1 MMTPIDLIKYN
12 IEAKQRLLTIAIPTF
27 NRSGFLSRLLGAIEP
42 QLKIFASQVE
52 ILICDNFSQD
62 NTQEVVRAFEANGL
76 PMTYVRHIENL
87 GMDRNILE
95 CFRRASTE
103 YVWIFGDDDV
113 LLEGALATLMPRLE
127 QTHFAH
133 IFVGGYSFRG
143 DFKHKH
149 PLFQNIGPTRMT
161 DSQDLLKTG
170 NTLLGLISRNIV
182 NKRAA
187 YALNPEASFDTYVG
201 SVINQFI
208 FIFAALRTNLPCLII
223 SKPMVGVQAQ
233 NSGGYGSCQ
242 VFGENLMTI
251 IKKEFPTLPAVHK
264 LFANA
269 VLEQH
274 FPYQLN
280 FLKHTDRFIKEDQY
294 GILKSVYKHN
304 YRFWFYCYPI
314 IFLPP
319 RLSSAYSFC
328 VRLILKFKRVMF
340 GSIRYWMMVIRF
352 YLAKKSF

>member
-1 MMTPIDLIKYN
+1 MMTPVDMIKYN

-76 PMTYVRHIENL
+76 PMTYVRHSENL

-113 LLEGALATLMPRLE
+113 LLEGALAALIPRLE

-133 IFVGGYSFRG
+133 ICVGGYSFKG
-143 DFKHKH
+143 KFKRKWA
-149 PLFQNIGPTRMT
+149 PFQNIGPTRVT
-161 DSQDLLKTG
+161 DNQDLLITA
-170 NTLLGLISRNIV
+170 NIMLFYISRNIV
-182 NKRAA
+182 NKWAA
-187 YALNPEASFDTYVG
+187 YAPNGEALFEDYIGTF
-201 SVINQFI
+201 INQLG
-208 FIFAALRTNLPCLII
+208 FIFAALRSNLPCLVIPQ
-223 SKPMVGVQAQ
+223 PMVAAQ
-233 NSGGYGSCQ
+233 SANSGGYGSCQ

-251 IKKEFPTLPAVHK
+251 VKREFPKRPEIHP

-269 VLEQH
+269 VLEQL

-280 FLKHTDRFIKEDQY
+280 ALKKTDAFFHEDQY
-294 GILKSVYKHN
+294 CLLKRVYKKN
-304 YRFWFYCYPI
+304 YRFWLYCCPI
-314 IFLPP
+314 IFLPFP
-319 RLSSAYSFC
+319 ISSAYSFC

-340 GSIRYWMMVIRF
+340 GSIRYWMMVICF